1 MRRVDIIKRAGKN
14 IRLAKGRTILT
25 SLAIAVG
32 ATTVALAIA
41 AGKGGN
47 AYVESLANKLGDQN
61 ALTISRL
68 IKNKKDPYAPNRVE
82 STREDAAKKKAEI
95 DAESHS
101 FKKED
106 LDKIL
111 KIKGVRNTSPAV
123 PVNVETVRSEN
134 GIKYDGYVATKN
146 DEQEMGLSAGKLSK
160 LIMEKLSHQK
170 LMLNH
175 LEVKILLISWAKK

>member
-68 IKNKKDPYAPNRVE
+68 IKNKKDPYAPNKVE
-82 STREDAAKKKAEI
+82 TTLEDSRKNLAEA
-95 DAESHS
+95 DMEKHS
-101 FKKED
+101 IKNED
-106 LDKIL
+106 LQKIT
-111 KIKGVRNTSPAV
+111 KIKGVRNVSPKV
-123 PVNVETVRSEN
+123 PINIDTIRVEN
-134 GIKYDGYVATKN
+134 GIK
-146 DEQEMGLSAGKLSK
+146 
-160 LIMEKLSHQK
+160 
-170 LMLNH
+170 
-175 LEVKILLISWAKK
+175 